1 MSFDAL
7 KARSRVALHRTMAT
21 RTNYFAPGTLPDAE
35 PVVVPVRTHRK
46 DVQLGDMQGTNLRYA
61 EQADL
66 DLKLIWLVED
76 FNSAARGG
84 VFVVSDDLAFVIDVV
99 EPRDGVTRSATVFR
113 ARPDQFAGRAA
124 P

>member
-7 KARSRVALHRTMAT
+7 KTRSRVALHRTMAT
-21 RTNYFAPGTLPDAE
+21 RAHYFAPGASSDAE
-35 PVVVPVRTHRK
+35 PAVVSVRPHRK

-76 FNSAARGG
+76 FNSVARGG
-84 VFVVSDDLAFVIDVV
+84 VFVISEDSAFVVDVV
-99 EPRDGVTRSATVFR
+99 EPRDGVSRSAAVFR
-113 ARPDQFAGRAA
+113 ARPDQFAGRLA